1 MLHSII
7 ECNLFKPIDYPPVVL
22 AVAGIME
29 GMSTTNKKHRT
40 IILGLVL
47 FLSSLTACSQISTPT
62 AEGVVTPSAT
72 ATPSEPTPTPVPAVA
87 IVNGER
93 LPLAWYQGELER
105 YLIAQENLGAPVE
118 DQAAAGEIVL
128 NDLIDQMLL
137 AQAAQQTG
145 AVISDADVQARLD
158 ALAVEVDL
166 GAWMAQWGYTDADLF
181 EMLRFQLLAADQRDR
196 LAATIPEVMEQAE
209 IQQVFAYTAE
219 GAQNAKVS
227 LDSGTP
233 FDEEAFLYDPVAG
246 GYLGWVPRG
255 YLLIPAVE
263 EAAFSLPVGSTSD
276 IIESDIGFHIVL
288 VLDRGEH
295 PLSSDAR
302 LTLQRQAV
310 QSWLEGQRTNSAIE
324 ILDH

>member
-1 MLHSII
+1 MEDML
-7 ECNLFKPIDYPPVVL
+7 
-22 AVAGIME
+22 
-29 GMSTTNKKHRT
+29 TTIGKHRKL
-40 IILGLVL
+40 IFGLIVL
-47 FLSSLTACSQISTPT
+47 VSLLTACSQSSTPT
-62 AEGVVTPSAT
+62 EEGVPTPSAT

-87 IVNGER
+87 IINGER
-93 LPLAWYQGELER
+93 LPLAWYQGELQR
-105 YLIAQENLGAPVE
+105 YLLAQENLGTPVE
-118 DQAAAGEIVL
+118 DQAAAGETVL

-137 AQAAQQTG
+137 AQAAQQAGT
-145 AVISDADVQARLD
+145 AISDADVQARLD
-158 ALAVEVDL
+158 ALAAEVDL
-166 GAWMAQWGYTDADLF
+166 GAWMAQWGYTETDLF

-196 LAATIPEVMEQAE
+196 IAATIPETMEQAE
-209 IQQVFAYTAE
+209 VQQVFAYTST
-219 GAQNAKVS
+219 GAQNAKVA

-233 FDEEAFLYDPVAG
+233 FDEEAFVYDPVAG

-263 EAAFSLPVGSTSD
+263 EAAFSLPVGSYSD
-276 IIESDIGFHIVL
+276 VIESDIGYHIVM

-310 QSWLEGQRTNSAIE
+310 QTWIESQRANSTIE

>member
-1 MLHSII
+1 ML
-7 ECNLFKPIDYPPVVL
+7 
-22 AVAGIME
+22 
-29 GMSTTNKKHRT
+29 TTIGKHRT
-40 IILGLVL
+40 VIFGLMLVVSL
-47 FLSSLTACSQISTPT
+47 LSACSQPPTPT
-62 AEGVVTPSAT
+62 EEVVDTPSVT

-93 LPLAWYQGELER
+93 LPLAWYQGELQR
-105 YLIAQENLGAPVE
+105 YLLAQENLGTPVE
-118 DQAAAGEIVL
+118 DPAAAGEIVL
-128 NDLIDQMLL
+128 NDLIDQLLL
-137 AQAAQQTG
+137 AQAAEQAGT
-145 AVISDADVQARLD
+145 VISDADVQARLD
-158 ALAVEVDL
+158 ALAAEMDL
-166 GAWMAQWGYTDADLF
+166 GTWMAQWGYNEADLF
-181 EMLRFQLLAADQRDR
+181 QMLRFQLLAADQRDR
-196 LAATIPEVMEQAE
+196 IAATIPEVMEQAE
-209 IQQVFAYTAE
+209 IQQVFAYTST

-276 IIESDIGFHIVL
+276 IIESDIGYHIVL

-310 QSWLEGQRTNSAIE
+310 QSWITDQRAAAIIE

>member
-1 MLHSII
+1 
-7 ECNLFKPIDYPPVVL
+7 
-22 AVAGIME
+22 
-29 GMSTTNKKHRT
+29 MSTTNEKHRNV
-40 IILGLVL
+40 ILGLILLVSL
-47 FLSSLTACSQISTPT
+47 LTACSRTSTPT
-62 AEGVVTPSAT
+62 VEGVVTPSAT

-93 LPLAWYQGELER
+93 LPFAWYQGELQR
-105 YLIAQENLGAPVE
+105 YLLAQENLGTPVE

-137 AQAAQQTG
+137 AQAAQQAGTMIG
-145 AVISDADVQARLD
+145 DTDVQARLD
-158 ALAVEVDL
+158 ALAAEVDL
-166 GAWMAQWGYTDADLF
+166 GAWMAQWGYTEPDLF
-181 EMLRFQLLAADQRDR
+181 EMLRFQLLAAAQRDT
-196 LAATIPEVMEQAE
+196 LAATVPEMMEQVE
-209 IQQVFAYTAE
+209 IQQVFAYTSD
-219 GAQNAKVS
+219 GAHNAKVS

-255 YLLIPAVE
+255 YLLIPTVE
-263 EAAFSLPVGSTSD
+263 EAAFSLPVGSYSD
-276 IIESDIGFHIVL
+276 IIESDIGYHIVL

-310 QSWLEGQRTNSAIE
+310 QSWITSQRTNSAIE